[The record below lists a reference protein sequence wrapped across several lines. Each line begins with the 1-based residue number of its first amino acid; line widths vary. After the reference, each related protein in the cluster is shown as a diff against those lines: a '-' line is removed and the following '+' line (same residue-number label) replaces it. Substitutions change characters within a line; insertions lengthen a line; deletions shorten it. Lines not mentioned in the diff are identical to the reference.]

1 MKHLSVLSLLLMMGP
16 ASGADLFSTV
26 VPLQPQELALT
37 ERAGIVADLDIQLL
51 ENQQTHLDIQVESGR
66 TLVVKLDA
74 FRRNSQ
80 KSYSWKGHLQRDP
93 SQTVNLSVYEDAIAG
108 SIHTDTAVYEI
119 QPLGG
124 YQVRVVELNSAAF
137 PACAGGLEPAHQAPD
152 RALGNPV
159 NGVPGPQD
167 VDVIVVYTP
176 QARDG
181 AGGETQIKATAQA
194 AVDAMNSSLDNSLV
208 DTTIHLLYAGL
219 VNYNDTGDSALDL
232 DWLQASTEVR
242 ALLDTYGADMASLLV
257 ESSGACGRGYVMR
270 NPGPGFRDFAV
281 QVTTRSC
288 AVGNLSFAHEFGH
301 NMGLE
306 HDPANGTSPGNA
318 SYPWSFG
325 HYHSGEY
332 RTVMSYSNQCAGGC
346 TRRQYYSNPD
356 VTYLGLPTG
365 IAEQRDNARSLRL
378 TSPVTAAFRER
389 TSEDVIFSQGF
400 EISVI
405 FEDSFESMPIR

>member
-1 MKHLSVLSLLLMMGP
+1 MVTP
-16 ASGADLFSTV
+16 
-26 VPLQPQELALT
+26 
-37 ERAGIVADLDIQLL
+37 
-51 ENQQTHLDIQVESGR
+51 GR
-66 TLVVKLDA
+66 
-74 FRRNSQ
+74 
-80 KSYSWKGHLQRDP
+80 GHLQTDS
-93 SQTVNLSVYEDAIAG
+93 SQKVILSVYDDAIAG
-108 SIHTDTAVYEI
+108 SIQTDTAIYEI

-124 YQVRVVELNSAAF
+124 YRVRVVELNSAAF
-137 PACAGGLEPAHQAPD
+137 PACAGGLQPIQQEPESNLA
-152 RALGNPV
+152 NPI

-181 AGGETQIKATAQA
+181 AGGDAGIQAIAQA

-208 DTTIHLLYAGL
+208 DTTIHLIYSGM
-219 VNYNDTGDSALDL
+219 VNYNETGNPNTDL
-232 DWLQASTEVR
+232 TWIRNSTEVR
-242 ALLDTYGADMASLLV
+242 DLMDLYGADMASLLV
-257 ESSGACGRGYVMR
+257 DSMSGACGIGYVMR
-270 NPGPGFRDFAV
+270 SPGPGFRDSAV
-281 QVTTRSC
+281 QVTAVGC

-356 VTYLGLPTG
+356 VTYLCLPTG

-378 TSPVTAAFRER
+378 TSPGTAAFRER

-405 FEDSFESMPIR
+405 FADGFEQ